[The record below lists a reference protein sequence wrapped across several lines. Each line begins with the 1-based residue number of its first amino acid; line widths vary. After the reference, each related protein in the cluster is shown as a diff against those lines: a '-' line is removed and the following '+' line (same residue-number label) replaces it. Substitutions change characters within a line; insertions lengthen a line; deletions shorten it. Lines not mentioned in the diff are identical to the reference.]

1 MAREKE
7 TFRLELEQ
15 INLRFGGKA
24 VLTCAEASAYTGHC
38 YRWCAKHLGVS
49 KDGITAVMLA
59 HRLSS
64 L

>member
-24 VLTCAEASAYTGHC
+24 TLTCVEVSQYVGHC
-38 YRWCAKHLGVS
+38 YRWCVKHLGLS
-49 KDGITAVMLA
+49 ANGMTAVMLA
-59 HRLSS
+59 HKLSS
-64 L
+64 M